1 MKSSGKRLISMLVAF
16 VMVFAAI
23 VIYSNL
29 TVPAYTALDERRA
42 ELNSLD
48 QLYARKEKA
57 INDVQSV
64 LKDYDSDQKLK
75 GLQDVISSSL
85 PNDPQQSEILNQ
97 IRAIAGVNQLSLTD
111 MSLNVSSV
119 QNVAARATTTQLIKP
134 VAAISVQFKVIG
146 FYSDIKNFISSLEN
160 NLRIMD
166 IRSITIDPLGKPDQ
180 DYYRADLTVI
190 TYYQSK

>member
-1 MKSSGKRLISMLVAF
+1 MLVAF
-16 VMVFAAI
+16 VMIFAAI
-23 VIYSNL
+23 IIYVNL
-29 TVPAYTALDERRA
+29 TVPAYTDLDIRRA
-42 ELNSLD
+42 DLNSLD
-48 QLYARKEKA
+48 ELYSRKKKA
-57 INDVQSV
+57 IDDVQNV
-64 LKDYDSDQKLK
+64 LKDYDSDQKMRGLK
-75 GLQDVISSSL
+75 EVISSSL
-85 PNDPQQSEILNQ
+85 PNNPDQSEILNQ

-119 QNVAARATTTQLIKP
+119 QGVSARATSTQLIKP

-146 FYSDIKNFISSLEN
+146 FYADIKSFIASLEN

-166 IRSITIDPLGKPDQ
+166 IRSIAIDPLGKPDQ

>member
-16 VMVFAAI
+16 MLVLAAI
-23 VIYSNL
+23 IIYSSL

-48 QLYARKEKA
+48 ELYSRKEKA
-57 INDVQSV
+57 IADVQSV

-85 PNDPQQSEILNQ
+85 PNNPEQSEILNQ
-97 IRAIAGVNQLSLTD
+97 VRAIAGVNQLALTD
-111 MSLNVSSV
+111 MSLNVSSI
-119 QNVAARATTTQLIKP
+119 QNVAARATSTQLIKP

-146 FYSDIKNFISSLEN
+146 FYADIKNFVSSLEN
-160 NLRIMD
+160 NLRVMD